1 MTEQTTIITIG
12 RQFGSGG
19 HEIAKG
25 VAEALSIPFYDKEI
39 IVEAAKK
46 SGLNENLFKKADER
60 TVSSFL
66 YSVAL
71 GAYAP
76 ATALSGMS
84 MMNMNETIFQIQ
96 SNVISELA
104 EKGSCVFVG
113 RCADY
118 VLQDKPNSFH
128 LFVYADLP
136 KRIERVQRIYK
147 LDAEKAEGMIEKT
160 DKKRAHFYNYY
171 TGQKWNAVENYD
183 LCINSAKLGVAGSV
197 ETILSYIRLAQQ
209 DR

>member
-1 MTEQTTIITIG
+1 
-12 RQFGSGG
+12 
-19 HEIAKG
+19 
-25 VAEALSIPFYDKEI
+25 
-39 IVEAAKK
+39 
-46 SGLNENLFKKADER
+46 
-60 TVSSFL
+60 
-66 YSVAL
+66 
-71 GAYAP
+71 
-76 ATALSGMS
+76 

-147 LDAEKAEGMIEKT
+147 LDAEKAEGLIEKT
-160 DKKRAHFYNYY
+160 DKKRANFYNYY